1 MNDQAPKHKTH
12 PADTAAEKWLSLQ
25 LKHSASAKK
34 ADLLLISLLGAF
46 ILAVAILIF
55 LLPKPYK
62 SENENRVLSNLPT
75 FSVSSLCDGEFAEG
89 LSDFY
94 ADRIPC
100 RDLLIRLRSLTEL
113 AALRLE
119 CGGIMLGNGGYLID
133 RLEYGEGEYAN
144 LKQNFDSI
152 ERFAEKSGIDVTV
165 TVMPRS
171 IDVMKDALHP
181 FFSTERA
188 EAVYSHLPSYALTF
202 DSLLYGRAASG
213 EYVWYK
219 TDHHFTTLG
228 AYYVYAALGTELGY
242 TPYPIDF
249 FTQTTVSSDF
259 LGTSYSAAGLPVI
272 SPDELTLFRY
282 DGDDNYT
289 VSYGEKVLQGFY
301 DESFLSGKD
310 KYSVFLGGNHALTSI
325 KGKGER
331 ETLVVVKDSFS
342 HALAPFLALHFDLEL
357 VDLRYYPSSVKRL
370 CDEVNADRLLVLCGI
385 DSLASAP
392 DLRRLEQGLYS

>member
-1 MNDQAPKHKTH
+1 MNDHAPKHKPH
-12 PADTAAEKWLSLQ
+12 PADTASEKWLSLQ
-25 LKHSASAKK
+25 LNASAGAKK
-34 ADLLLISLLGAF
+34 ANLILISLLGAF
-46 ILAVAILIF
+46 IVSVAILIF

-62 SENENRVLSNLPT
+62 SENENRVLANLPT

-119 CGGIMLGNGGYLID
+119 CGGILLGNGGYLVD
-133 RLEYGEGEYAN
+133 RLEYGEAEYEN
-144 LKQNFDSI
+144 MRLNFASVD
-152 ERFAEKSGIDVTV
+152 RFAEKSGISVTV
-165 TVMPRS
+165 AVMPRS
-171 IDVMKDALHP
+171 IDVMKDVLHP

-188 EAVYSHLPSYALTF
+188 EAAYGHLPSYALTF
-202 DSLLYGRAASG
+202 DSLLYGHAADG

-228 AYYVYAALGTELGY
+228 AYYVYAALGAELGY

-249 FTQTTVSSDF
+249 FTQHTVSSDF

-272 SPDELTLFRY
+272 SPDRLTLFRY
-282 DGDDNYT
+282 DGDGDYT
-289 VSYGEKVLQGFY
+289 VSFGSKSLQGFY
-301 DESFLSGKD
+301 DESFLSEKD

-325 KGKGER
+325 KGKGNR

-342 HALAPFLALHFDLEL
+342 HALTPFLALHFDLEL
-357 VDLRYYPSSVKRL
+357 VDLRYYTSSVKQL
-370 CDEVNADRLLVLCGI
+370 CEDAEAKRLLVLCGI